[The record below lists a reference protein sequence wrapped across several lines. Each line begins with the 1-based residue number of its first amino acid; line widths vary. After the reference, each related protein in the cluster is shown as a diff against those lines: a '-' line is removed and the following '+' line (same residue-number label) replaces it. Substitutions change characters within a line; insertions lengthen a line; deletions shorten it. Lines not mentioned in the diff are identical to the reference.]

1 MYSVAVCIIVIIHR
15 IVYYAYY
22 WVSSCIY
29 NNNLATQSVGHNIS
43 PFAICLLDVTRLHI
57 IIAESLPQKSH
68 IDFFIY

>member
-43 PFAICLLDVTRLHI
+43 PFAICLLDITRVDI
-57 IIAESLPQKSH
+57 IIAESLSEKSH
-68 IDFFIY
+68 LYFSIY